1 LLFAQAYGIFFC
13 CVGMGMTSVAGVHDE
28 ACVRRVGGAQEGM
41 PRITAQWF
49 PWLQFASFGKKKSS
63 QFKKPQPSVVEHAS
77 KVEVDLG
84 GGLRAL
90 HGLRSLD
97 LAVERSGRAVKT
109 TGEERE
115 AVIVQAINGEVR
127 SSASEKID
135 RSVFK
140 HPGQSQPR
148 SDMKSVGIS

>member
-1 LLFAQAYGIFFC
+1 
-13 CVGMGMTSVAGVHDE
+13 M
-28 ACVRRVGGAQEGM
+28 
-41 PRITAQWF
+41 
-49 PWLQFASFGKKKSS
+49 
-63 QFKKPQPSVVEHAS
+63 VEHAS
-77 KVEVDLG
+77 KVEVDLS

-97 LAVERSGRAVKT
+97 LAVERSGGAVKT

-127 SSASEKID
+127 SRAREKID

-148 SDMKSVGIS
+148 SDKKSVGISQGDPKVKARVHEPDIVRHSPATVEQHS